1 MKVANENDT
10 SNLQS
15 AVMHLAES
23 LFADFDVQDFATF
36 LDLLTR
42 KSQLFELL
50 QEFEVE
56 FLRTNDYK
64 LHKFSDIK
72 KVIELDDS
80 SKEKFEVFTK
90 IAELGANAVNDKGKI
105 DLFIRQAIDAIKF
118 AEEKLKKS
126 PDKQL
131 TFDNSDFK
139 TKKLT
144 LSPTQGIS
152 MLTSNPYQF
161 FTDKVLDLKSIDDWE
176 INIDA
181 RMYGTLIHK
190 ILQLFTQKCGYIKQF
205 NLSREDNLAKMNEDL
220 FLKVAND
227 YLQTEGIEVSGFIWQ
242 KICNTATV
250 AIQLE
255 REAFLSGRD
264 VLCEQFLSHKFDKYG
279 VEIIAIADRIE
290 VDHNNKLLW
299 IYDYKTG
306 TAPNNNDEI
315 YGRHTQLAIIAILA
329 TQYGNF
335 DGYTVSGMQYLG
347 LTGKQNLEDGGM
359 KRTEIRT
366 SMLGLVQD
374 YLENLLQY
382 FFDNNQPNYERM
394 VYINQAK
401 QFGDNRFIENK
412 HFSRKKGFIC

>member
-1 MKVANENDT
+1 MQIARDKTDEA
-10 SNLQS
+10 NLQS
-15 AVMHLAES
+15 AVAHLATD
-23 LFADFDVQDFATF
+23 LLAAFDVQDFATF
-36 LDLLTR
+36 LDLLMR
-42 KSQLFELL
+42 KTKLFGLL
-50 QEFEVE
+50 QDFEVD
-56 FLRTNDYK
+56 FLRTNDYR
-64 LHKFSDIK
+64 LQSFADVK
-72 KVIELDDS
+72 KVIELDNS
-80 SKEKFEVFTK
+80 CKEKFGLFLK
-90 IAELGANAVNDKGKI
+90 IAELGVDGGDVAQ
-105 DLFIRQAIDAIKF
+105 FITHAQKEIKL

-131 TFDNSDFK
+131 TFDNTDFK
-139 TKKLT
+139 TKKLS
-144 LSPTQGIS
+144 LSPTQGIA

-176 INIDA
+176 TNIDA
-181 RMYGTLIHK
+181 RLYGTLMHK
-190 ILQLFTQKCGYIKQF
+190 ILQLFTQKCSQIRHF
-205 NLSREDNLAKMNEDL
+205 NLSREDNLAKINEDL

-227 YLQTEGIEVSGFIWQ
+227 YLRAEGIEVSGFIWQ
-242 KICNTATV
+242 KICNTAKAAV
-250 AIQLE
+250 QLE

-264 VLCEQFLSHKFDKYG
+264 VLCEQYLSHKFDKYG
-279 VEIIAIADRIE
+279 VEIIAIADRVE

-335 DGYTVSGMQYLG
+335 DGYTVSEMQYLG
-347 LTGKQNLEDGGM
+347 LTGKQNLDDGGM

-382 FFDNNQPNYERM
+382 FFDDNQPNSERM

-401 QFGDNRFIENK
+401 QFSDNRFIENK
-412 HFSRKKGFIC
+412 HFSRQKGFIC

>member
-1 MKVANENDT
+1 MQVAKNKNDKA
-10 SNLQS
+10 NLQS
-15 AVMHLAES
+15 AVEHLVANLLS
-23 LFADFDVQDFATF
+23 DFDVQDFATF
-36 LDLLTR
+36 LDLLMR
-42 KSQLFELL
+42 KTKLFGLL

-56 FLRTNDYK
+56 FLRTNDYR
-64 LHKFSDIK
+64 LQSFSDVK
-72 KVIELDDS
+72 KVIELDNAC
-80 SKEKFEVFTK
+80 KEKFAVFLK
-90 IAELGANAVNDKGKI
+90 IAEFGNADFDVAQ
-105 DLFIRQAIDAIKF
+105 FITQAQKEIKL

-126 PDKQL
+126 PDRQL
-131 TFDNSDFK
+131 TFDNADFK

-144 LSPTQGIS
+144 LSPTQGIA

-176 INIDA
+176 TNIDA
-181 RMYGTLIHK
+181 RLYGTLMHK
-190 ILQLFTQKCGYIKQF
+190 ILQLFTQKCSQIRHF

-227 YLQTEGIEVSGFIWQ
+227 YLMAEGIEVSGFIWQ
-242 KICNTATV
+242 KICNTAKASV
-250 AIQLE
+250 QLE

-264 VLCEQFLSHKFDKYG
+264 VLCEQYLSHKFDKYG
-279 VEIIAIADRIE
+279 IEIIAIADRIE
-290 VDHNNKLLW
+290 VDNQNKLLW

-335 DGYTVSGMQYLG
+335 DGYTVSEMQYLG

-366 SMLGLVQD
+366 SKLGLVQD

-382 FFDNNQPNYERM
+382 FFDNNQPNSERM

-401 QFGDNRFIENK
+401 QFSDNRFIENK
-412 HFSRKKGFIC
+412 HFSRQKGFIC

>member
-1 MKVANENDT
+1 MHVAKDKNDAA
-10 SNLQS
+10 NLQS
-15 AVMHLAES
+15 AVAHLA
-23 LFADFDVQDFATF
+23 ADLLAAFDVQDFATF
-36 LDLLTR
+36 LDLLMRET
-42 KSQLFELL
+42 QLFGLL
-50 QEFEVE
+50 QDFEVD
-56 FLRTNDYK
+56 FLRTNDYR
-64 LHKFSDIK
+64 LQSFADVK
-72 KVIELDDS
+72 KVIELDNS
-80 SKEKFEVFTK
+80 CKEKFAVFLK
-90 IAELGANAVNDKGKI
+90 IAELGVAGGDVAQ
-105 DLFIRQAIDAIKF
+105 FIMQAQKEIKL

-126 PDKQL
+126 SDKQL
-131 TFDNSDFK
+131 TFDNAGFK

-144 LSPTQGIS
+144 LSPTQGIA

-176 INIDA
+176 TNIDA
-181 RMYGTLIHK
+181 RLYGTLMHK

-205 NLSREDNLAKMNEDL
+205 NLSRDDNLAKMNEDL
-220 FLKVAND
+220 FLKVADD
-227 YLQTEGIEVSGFIWQ
+227 YLRAEGIEVSGFIWQ
-242 KICNTATV
+242 KICNTAKAAV
-250 AIQLE
+250 QLE
-255 REAFLSGRD
+255 REAFFSGRD
-264 VLCEQFLSHKFDKYG
+264 VLCEQYLSHKFDKYG

-290 VDHNNKLLW
+290 VDNQNKLLW

-335 DGYTVSGMQYLG
+335 DGYTVSEMQYLG
-347 LTGKQNLEDGGM
+347 LTGKQNLDDSGM

-382 FFDNNQPNYERM
+382 FFDNNQPNSERM

-401 QFGDNRFIENK
+401 QFSDNRFIENK
-412 HFSRKKGFIC
+412 HFSRQKGFIC

>member
-1 MKVANENDT
+1 MQVAKNKNDKA
-10 SNLQS
+10 NLQS
-15 AVMHLAES
+15 AVEHLVANLLS
-23 LFADFDVQDFATF
+23 DFDVQDFATF
-36 LDLLTR
+36 LDLLMR
-42 KSQLFELL
+42 KTKLFGLL
-50 QEFEVE
+50 QEFEVD
-56 FLRTNDYK
+56 FLRINDYR
-64 LHKFSDIK
+64 LQRFADVK
-72 KVIELDDS
+72 KVIELDNS
-80 SKEKFEVFTK
+80 CKEKFGLFLK
-90 IAELGANAVNDKGKI
+90 IAEFGVAGVDAAQ
-105 DLFIRQAIDAIKF
+105 FITQAQKEIKL
-118 AEEKLKKS
+118 AEEKLNKS
-126 PDKQL
+126 PDRQL
-131 TFDNSDFK
+131 TFDNADFK

-144 LSPTQGIS
+144 LSPTQGIA

-176 INIDA
+176 TNIDA
-181 RMYGTLIHK
+181 RLYGTLMHK
-190 ILQLFTQKCGYIKQF
+190 ILQLFTQKCSQIRHF
-205 NLSREDNLAKMNEDL
+205 NLSRDDNLAKINEDL

-227 YLQTEGIEVSGFIWQ
+227 YLRAESIEISDFIWQ
-242 KICNTATV
+242 KICNTAKAAV
-250 AIQLE
+250 QLE

-264 VLCEQFLSHKFDKYG
+264 VLCEQYLSHKFDKYG
-279 VEIIAIADRIE
+279 IEIIAIADRIE
-290 VDHNNKLLW
+290 VDNQNKLLW

-335 DGYTVSGMQYLG
+335 DGYTVSEMQYLG

-382 FFDNNQPNYERM
+382 FFDNNQPNSERM

-401 QFGDNRFIENK
+401 QFNDNRFVENK
-412 HFSRKKGFIC
+412 HFSRQKGFIC

>member
-1 MKVANENDT
+1 MQVAKDKNDAA
-10 SNLQS
+10 SLQS
-15 AVMHLAES
+15 AVAHLADD
-23 LFADFDVQDFATF
+23 LLADFDVQDFATF
-36 LDLLTR
+36 LDLLMR
-42 KSQLFELL
+42 KTQLFGLL
-50 QEFEVE
+50 QDFEVD
-56 FLRTNDYK
+56 FLRTNDYR
-64 LHKFSDIK
+64 LQSFADVK
-72 KVIELDDS
+72 KVIELDNAC
-80 SKEKFEVFTK
+80 KEKFAVFLK
-90 IAELGANAVNDKGKI
+90 IAELGAAGGDVAQ
-105 DLFIRQAIDAIKF
+105 FTTQAQKEIKL
-118 AEEKLKKS
+118 AEENLKKS

-131 TFDNSDFK
+131 TFDNGDFK

-144 LSPTQGIS
+144 LSPTQGIA

-176 INIDA
+176 TNIDA
-181 RMYGTLIHK
+181 RLYGTLMHK

-227 YLQTEGIEVSGFIWQ
+227 YLRAEGIEVSGFIWQ
-242 KICNTATV
+242 KICNTAK
-250 AIQLE
+250 AAMQLE
-255 REAFLSGRD
+255 REAFFSGRD

-279 VEIIAIADRIE
+279 IEIIAIADRIE

-335 DGYTVSGMQYLG
+335 DGYTVSEMQYLG

-382 FFDNNQPNYERM
+382 FFDNNQPNPERM

-401 QFGDNRFIENK
+401 QFSDNRFIENK
-412 HFSRKKGFIC
+412 HFSRQKGFIC

>member
-1 MKVANENDT
+1 MQVASDKT
-10 SNLQS
+10 DAANLQS
-15 AVMHLAES
+15 AVAHLA
-23 LFADFDVQDFATF
+23 ADLLAAFDVQDFATF
-36 LDLLTR
+36 LDLLMR
-42 KSQLFELL
+42 KTQLFGLL
-50 QEFEVE
+50 QDFEVD
-56 FLRTNDYK
+56 FLRTNDYR
-64 LHKFSDIK
+64 LQSFADVK
-72 KVIELDDS
+72 KVIELDGAC
-80 SKEKFEVFTK
+80 KEKFGLFLK
-90 IAELGANAVNDKGKI
+90 IAELGVAGGDVAR
-105 DLFIRQAIDAIKF
+105 FITQAQKEIKL
-118 AEEKLKKS
+118 AEERLKKS
-126 PDKQL
+126 SDKQL
-131 TFDNSDFK
+131 TFDNVDFK
-139 TKKLT
+139 AKKLL
-144 LSPTQGIS
+144 LSPTQGIA

-176 INIDA
+176 TNIDA
-181 RMYGTLIHK
+181 RLYGTLMHK
-190 ILQLFTQKCGYIKQF
+190 ILQLFTQKCSQIRHF

-227 YLQTEGIEVSGFIWQ
+227 YLRAEGIEVSGFIWQ
-242 KICNTATV
+242 KICNTAKAAV
-250 AIQLE
+250 QLE

-264 VLCEQFLSHKFDKYG
+264 VLCEQYLSHKFDKYG
-279 VEIIAIADRIE
+279 IEIIAIADRIE
-290 VDHNNKLLW
+290 VDNQNKLLW

-335 DGYTVSGMQYLG
+335 DGYTVSEMQYLG

-382 FFDNNQPNYERM
+382 FFDNNQPNSERM

-401 QFGDNRFIENK
+401 QFSDNRFIENK
-412 HFSRKKGFIC
+412 HFSRQKGFIC

>member
-1 MKVANENDT
+1 MQVAKDKNDT
-10 SNLQS
+10 ANLQS
-15 AVMHLAES
+15 AVAHLAND
-23 LFADFDVQDFATF
+23 LLADFDVQDFATF
-36 LDLLTR
+36 LDLLMR
-42 KSQLFELL
+42 KTQLFGLL
-50 QEFEVE
+50 QDFEVE
-56 FLRTNDYK
+56 FLRTNDYR
-64 LHKFSDIK
+64 LQSFADVK
-72 KVIELDDS
+72 KVIELDS
-80 SKEKFEVFTK
+80 PCKEKFGLFLK
-90 IAELGANAVNDKGKI
+90 IAELGMAGCDVAQ
-105 DLFIRQAIDAIKF
+105 FITHAQKEIKL

-126 PDKQL
+126 SDKQL
-131 TFDNSDFK
+131 TFDNTDFK
-139 TKKLT
+139 AKKLS
-144 LSPTQGIS
+144 LSPTQGIA

-176 INIDA
+176 TNIDA
-181 RMYGTLIHK
+181 RLYGTLMHK
-190 ILQLFTQKCGYIKQF
+190 ILQLFTQKCSQIRHF

-227 YLQTEGIEVSGFIWQ
+227 YLMAEGIEVSCFIWQ
-242 KICNTATV
+242 KICNTAKAAV
-250 AIQLE
+250 QLE

-264 VLCEQFLSHKFDKYG
+264 VLCEQYLSHKFDKYG
-279 VEIIAIADRIE
+279 IEIIAIADRIE
-290 VDHNNKLLW
+290 VDNQNKLLW

-335 DGYTVSGMQYLG
+335 DGYTVSEMQYLG
-347 LTGKQNLEDGGM
+347 LTGKQNLDDGGM

-382 FFDNNQPNYERM
+382 FFDNNQPNPERM

-401 QFGDNRFIENK
+401 QFSDNRFIENK
-412 HFSRKKGFIC
+412 HFSRQKGFIC